1 MRPLPITG
9 YTSGQRADARAM
21 LAALL
26 AAIPTTKTE
35 ADQRAR
41 ATVATLADALEVP
54 TVTDA
59 ARSRPSHSRP

>member
-1 MRPLPITG
+1 MRPIQLTG

-26 AAIPTTKTE
+26 AAVPTTKTE

-41 ATVATLADALEVP
+41 ATVATLADAL
-54 TVTDA
+54 DA
-59 ARSRPSHSRP
+59 PQPAKTPEALERP